1 MTHSLTIN
9 DQTFVSE
16 TWDIIYKKYLE
27 NILKSGEVFV
37 GRNGE
42 TRAVFGCS
50 VKVDTRIGFPL
61 TTLRKMP
68 FKNLIREF
76 LFDIGLS
83 TNVESLGPAKHFWS
97 FLADENG
104 WLGASAYNRQWRQWP
119 PSAFGSEMPNEVLLV
134 DRSVDQLHR
143 VHQLLK
149 DTPNSRHGTVITS
162 NPTAVNVACPPCHLA
177 MQFSPAGKWLD
188 LMVPARSNDMVVGF
202 PLDIARYS
210 VILTVMA
217 KLTGLEPRFV
227 YMPSANSHVY
237 QNCYEIA
244 KTLIDRPAQSDPRL
258 VLAEREFLSFDD
270 LSLDDFGIE
279 GYNPSE
285 AIKVGVN

>member
-1 MTHSLTIN
+1 
-9 DQTFVSE
+9 
-16 TWDIIYKKYLE
+16 
-27 NILKSGEVFV
+27 
-37 GRNGE
+37 
-42 TRAVFGCS
+42 
-50 VKVDTRIGFPL
+50 
-61 TTLRKMP
+61 
-68 FKNLIREF
+68 
-76 LFDIGLS
+76 
-83 TNVESLGPAKHFWS
+83 
-97 FLADENG
+97 
-104 WLGASAYNRQWRQWP
+104 
-119 PSAFGSEMPNEVLLV
+119 
-134 DRSVDQLHR
+134 
-143 VHQLLK
+143 
-149 DTPNSRHGTVITS
+149 
-162 NPTAVNVACPPCHLA
+162 